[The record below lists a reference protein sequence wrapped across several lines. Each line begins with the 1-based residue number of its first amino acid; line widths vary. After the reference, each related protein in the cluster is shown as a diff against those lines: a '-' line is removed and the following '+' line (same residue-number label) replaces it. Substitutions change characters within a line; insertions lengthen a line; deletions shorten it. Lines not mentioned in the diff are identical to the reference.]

1 MQEETMNIF
10 FLEYAVFGIVLLAYG
25 CHFLR
30 TIALWKKGS
39 RSSGRKYTGLKL
51 HFW

>member
-1 MQEETMNIF
+1 MQEAAMNIF
-10 FLEYAVFGIVLLAYG
+10 FFEYAILGIVLLAYG

-39 RSSGRKYTGLKL
+39 RSSGRK
-51 HFW
+51 